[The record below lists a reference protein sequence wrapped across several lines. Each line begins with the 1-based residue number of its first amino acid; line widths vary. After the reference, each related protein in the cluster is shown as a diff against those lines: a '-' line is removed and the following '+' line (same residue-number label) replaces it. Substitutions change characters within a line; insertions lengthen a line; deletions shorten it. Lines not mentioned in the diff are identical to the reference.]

1 MADKIKKFFQK
12 KKADAKFKLAGPGH
26 KLTESTSQSS
36 ESSRKEVPVVRRSGL
51 SQESKVAA
59 EAALARLQQKRDN
72 PAFNTSLAAIKA
84 QVRKELENEKASET
98 ESTHTIPERKKSVEQ
113 EVDVPKNYAASG
125 VFFKCPLISNEILP
139 REEWKRNIKSFLY
152 EQLEEERGLTACLII
167 QSCNNNREKIDTCVE
182 TLCKYLENIITYPE
196 QEKYQKIRMSN
207 RAFCERVQP
216 IEGALELLLA
226 AGFREETLLNPE
238 GVEEQYMVFK
248 KENVPSVESLT
259 TLIDALRSAEPI
271 QLELDRNVQVLLPSQ
286 AAHQLALP
294 PAFYALSADELKRE
308 QQLRTEAIEKS
319 QMLRTRAMR
328 EKDELREMRRYK
340 FALIRVRF
348 PDGILLQPIEGAL
361 ELLLAAG
368 FREETLL
375 NPEGVEEQYMV
386 FKKENVPSVE
396 SLTTLIDALR
406 SAEPIQLELDRNVQ
420 VLLPSQ
426 AAHQLALP
434 PAFYAL
440 SADELKREQQL
451 RTEAIEKSQ
460 MLRTRAMR
468 EKDELREMRRYKFA
482 LIRVRFP
489 DGILLQGTF
498 SVYER
503 YIEIHEFV
511 QEHLEHG
518 DLPFILNT
526 PTGHKLIHDEDGTK
540 TLIDLRLV
548 PATVLTFSWDPSIL
562 EQINNSPN
570 KDVYLKP
577 EVMILVKEI

>member
-84 QVRKELENEKASET
+84 QVRKELENEKACET
-98 ESTHTIPERKKSVEQ
+98 ESTHTIPERKKSVDQ

-238 GVEEQYMVFK
+238 GVDEQYMVFK

-294 PAFYALSADELKRE
+294 PAFYALSAEELKRE
-308 QQLRTEAIEKS
+308 QL
-319 QMLRTRAMR
+319 
-328 EKDELREMRRYK
+328 
-340 FALIRVRF
+340 
-348 PDGILLQPIEGAL
+348 
-361 ELLLAAG
+361 
-368 FREETLL
+368 
-375 NPEGVEEQYMV
+375 
-386 FKKENVPSVE
+386 
-396 SLTTLIDALR
+396 
-406 SAEPIQLELDRNVQ
+406 
-420 VLLPSQ
+420 
-426 AAHQLALP
+426 
-434 PAFYAL
+434 
-440 SADELKREQQL
+440 L

-503 YIEIHEFV
+503 YNEIHEFV

-526 PTGHKLIHDEDGTK
+526 PTGHKLTSDEDGSK
-540 TLIDLRLV
+540 SLIDLRLV

-562 EQINNSPN
+562 EEINNSPN

-577 EVMILVKEI
+577 EVMMLVKEI